1 MVFYFLKEND
11 KKIKENSIEFYK
23 IKRKKSSNLYLLNST

>member
-23 IKRKKSSNLYLLNST
+23 KKKKKSSNLYLLNST